1 MKTVKIKL
9 KPTKEQA
16 IELTRLSREYINQAN
31 LLVKRATAEE
41 SFPKVTSKDI
51 DVSLPSVVKN
61 ELIRYAKT
69 KHKQFG
75 KCVFKKRTVSWNNQN
90 FSLSANAIS
99 FPMMVDGKT
108 KKLPVRAIIP
118 TELFAKLNSAKLGA
132 LRIAKKGH
140 HWIASIA
147 VDFPAAETDGTEILG
162 IDLGILCP
170 AVGVISATG
179 KTKFF
184 GNGRQNKFIRRKY
197 KQLRREL
204 GKKKKLDAIKR
215 ISDKESRIMQD
226 INHKLSR
233 QIVNFAIENDCGTIH
248 LENLSGIRQTSKA
261 RGKHKANLHNWTFF
275 ELGSFIEYKA
285 REVGIKVI
293 KVKPD
298 YTSQTCP
305 SCGMRNKIKDR
316 NYACGCGYH
325 SHRDRV
331 GALNIAQ
338 KI

>member
-118 TELFAKLNSAKLGA
+118 TELL
-132 LRIAKKGH
+132 
-140 HWIASIA
+140 
-147 VDFPAAETDGTEILG
+147 
-162 IDLGILCP
+162 
-170 AVGVISATG
+170 
-179 KTKFF
+179 
-184 GNGRQNKFIRRKY
+184 
-197 KQLRREL
+197 
-204 GKKKKLDAIKR
+204 
-215 ISDKESRIMQD
+215 
-226 INHKLSR
+226 
-233 QIVNFAIENDCGTIH
+233 
-248 LENLSGIRQTSKA
+248 
-261 RGKHKANLHNWTFF
+261 
-275 ELGSFIEYKA
+275 
-285 REVGIKVI
+285 
-293 KVKPD
+293 
-298 YTSQTCP
+298 P
-305 SCGMRNKIKDR
+305 S
-316 NYACGCGYH
+316 
-325 SHRDRV
+325 
-331 GALNIAQ
+331 
-338 KI
+338 

>member
-9 KPTKEQA
+9 KPTKEQS
-16 IELTRLSREYINQAN
+16 IELMRLSKEYIRQAN
-31 LLVKRATAEE
+31 LLVERAVTEG
-41 SFPKVTSKDI
+41 SFPKVSSKDI
-51 DVSLPSVVKN
+51 DANLPSVVKS
-61 ELIRYAKT
+61 ELIRYAKA

-90 FSLSANAIS
+90 FNISAHTIS
-99 FPMMVDGKT
+99 FPMIVDGKA
-108 KKLPVRAIIP
+108 KKTPVRALIP
-118 TELFAKLNSAKLGA
+118 PELFAKLSGAKLGA

-147 VDFPAAETDGTEILG
+147 VDFPVSETKGTEKLG
-162 IDLGILCP
+162 VDLGILCP
-170 AVGVISATG
+170 AVGVIPSTG

-184 GNGRQNKFIRRKY
+184 GNGRHNKFIRRKY

-204 GKKKKLDAIKR
+204 GRKKKLNAIKR
-215 ISDKESRIMQD
+215 IKDKESRIMRD
-226 INHKLSR
+226 INHKISR
-233 QIVNFAIENDCGTIH
+233 QIVNFAIENNCGFIH

-261 RGKHKANLHNWTFF
+261 GGKNKANLHSWTFY
-275 ELGSFIEYKA
+275 ELGSFVEYKA
-285 REVGIKVI
+285 REVGIKVV

-298 YTSQTCP
+298 YTSQECP
-305 SCGMRNKIKDR
+305 SCGARNKIRGR
-316 NYACGCGYH
+316 NYVCGCGYR